1 MPCALAIVLERRVRT
16 VCDSRHVYKECSM
29 SWLPT
34 RRHRVALAAAAVAA
48 VVAAAL
54 VPGAG
59 GAARAAAG
67 NVDPS
72 LYAAL
77 KWRNIGPN
85 TGGRVL
91 AVAGSAARP
100 NEYYFGATGGGLW
113 KTTDGRTT
121 GRLSPMARSPVP
133 PSARSRSAPATRTWC
148 TSAWARPLPAGTSSP
163 ATASIRPQTEGR
175 PGRISGSTTPR

>member
-1 MPCALAIVLERRVRT
+1 
-16 VCDSRHVYKECSM
+16 M
-29 SWLPT
+29 SLLPN
-34 RRHRVALAAAAVAA
+34 RRHWVALAGAAITA
-48 VVAAAL
+48 VVVAAL
-54 VPGAG
+54 VPSAG

-67 NVDPS
+67 TVDPS

-113 KTTDGRTT
+113 KTTDGGTNW
-121 GRLSPMARSPVP
+121 APV
-133 PSARSRSAPATRTWC
+133 TDQKI
-148 TSAWARPLPAGTSSP
+148 TSSSVGAIAVCP
-163 ATASIRPQTEGR
+163 SNPD
-175 PGRISGSTTPR
+175 